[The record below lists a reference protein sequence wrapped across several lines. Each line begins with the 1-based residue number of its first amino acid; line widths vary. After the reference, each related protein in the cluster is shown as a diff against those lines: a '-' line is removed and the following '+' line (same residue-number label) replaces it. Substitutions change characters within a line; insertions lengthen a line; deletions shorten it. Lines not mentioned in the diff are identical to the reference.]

1 MIKIKLRKNLIY
13 LFIYYASWY
22 IRKINSIIFDSVF
35 QIYPPYMFLYMM
47 TLGEIVG
54 GLTLLLYQSDSLE
67 KNEQTKY
74 FGLKLIYNKERFKPK
89 DGNIKKV
96 ILLIFAAF
104 FDFMEFV
111 TADFFVPEFDSNI
124 SKTIDSRLGSFTTV
138 LSSLIYIYAMG
149 YQNNKHRKISI
160 IIIGSCLILIM
171 ILELVFKSDDNVT
184 TGKYFFARVLSLLS
198 LGWISFIDS
207 IEKYLVDVDYMNPFK
222 ILMYEGIFEFIMAAF
237 MSIGQDPFKEVKQQ
251 YEEKSAGF
259 FVLLIFLFFN
269 HLALSA
275 VINAYKVY
283 CNVVYTSMARSLMDY
298 FMCPF
303 FLIYYYITDAD
314 FGGNLYYFM
323 LSEIISIIIDLFSCV
338 YNEYIILYCCGLEH
352 DTQDKIIERAILNEN
367 MSIGLNS
374 FDDDD
379 DDDD

>member
-35 QIYPPYMFLYMM
+35 HIYPPYMFLYMM

-269 HLALSA
+269 Q
-275 VINAYKVY
+275 
-283 CNVVYTSMARSLMDY
+283 
-298 FMCPF
+298 
-303 FLIYYYITDAD
+303 
-314 FGGNLYYFM
+314 
-323 LSEIISIIIDLFSCV
+323 
-338 YNEYIILYCCGLEH
+338 
-352 DTQDKIIERAILNEN
+352 DTCRAA
-367 MSIGLNS
+367 S
-374 FDDDD
+374 
-379 DDDD
+379 